1 MQMENTANGIG
12 PENFQKRINGSLKKK
27 LRDGSL
33 VVIKGDQS
41 LSGKAMMLFDSMG
54 KRIYRDVLGQ
64 DMSIDI
70 SCLSLAP
77 GVYIFRLGD
86 QNVKLFLYH

>member
-1 MQMENTANGIG
+1 M
-12 PENFQKRINGSLKKK
+12 
-27 LRDGSL
+27 
-33 VVIKGDQS
+33 IKGDQS
-41 LSGKAMMLFDSMG
+41 LSGKAVMLFDTMG